1 MSGEDFDMSEA
12 ECQPS
17 IRRTVATYT
26 IHLCKNGVEFQS
38 LANVAERLPTP
49 RSWRNDRTGKWLVRG
64 VIKLTRTEHF
74 VDVECLGR

>member
-38 LANVAERLPTP
+38 LANVADVCP
-49 RSWRNDRTGKWLVRG
+49 RPGAGEMIDGKWLVRG
-64 VIKLTRTEHF
+64 VIKLTQTEHF